1 MGKPGKPTK
10 NQRALIRKYGY
21 DPSIYLVVSNEPY
34 KIRLINAITGE
45 KIKIKK
51 NPAEANCQGSTDVKK
66 HN

>member
-1 MGKPGKPTK
+1 MGKPGRPTM
-10 NQRALIRKYGY
+10 NQRALISKYGY

-34 KIRLINAITGE
+34 KMRLINVITGE

-51 NPAEANCQGSTDVKK
+51 NLAEANCQGSTDVKK

>member
-1 MGKPGKPTK
+1 MGKPGKPTRI
-10 NQRALIRKYGY
+10 QRDFILQNGY
-21 DPSIYLVVSNEPY
+21 NPSFYLVISNEPR
-34 KIRLINAITGE
+34 KMLLLNVITGE